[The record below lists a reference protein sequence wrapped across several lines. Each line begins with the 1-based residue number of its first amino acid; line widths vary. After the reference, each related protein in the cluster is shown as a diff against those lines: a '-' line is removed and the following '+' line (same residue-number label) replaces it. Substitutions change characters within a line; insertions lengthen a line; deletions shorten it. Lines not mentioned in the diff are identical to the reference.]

1 MAEGREEDWK
11 VGGRRRPPRLM
22 VTLTSC
28 RLLGG
33 RAG

>member
-1 MAEGREEDWK
+1 MAQGREEIWE

-22 VTLTSC
+22 FTLTSC